1 MTCHNC
7 RIDAPKHGKH
17 RNGLQRYRCS
27 QCSKTFTEPHEEA
40 FRVENHLND
49 AQGLLA
55 LRVLTEGGSV
65 RSAERISGLH
75 RNTILQLLVIAG
87 ERCERLLSDKIRNV
101 PATDVQAD
109 EIWGFVGKKE
119 RQRRHDDDSNIGD
132 AWCFVAI
139 ERHTKLVLCWHLGK
153 RNEKAAMHLMEKL
166 ALATSKEERFQLT
179 TDGLPAYPYA
189 VGMRLDD
196 RCDYAQLIKI
206 YAQSPEGER
215 RYSPPVV
222 VDTISKSVYGEPD
235 HARICTS
242 HIERHNLS
250 TRMSMRRMTR
260 LTNAFSKK
268 WENLK
273 AAYALWF
280 AFYNFCRKHTALDG
294 KTPSMEAGITDH
306 AWDLKEL
313 LEVA

>member
-17 RNGLQRYRCS
+17 RNGLQRYRCN
-27 QCSKTFTEPHEEA
+27 QCSKTFTEAHEEA
-40 FRVENHLND
+40 FRVEDHLQD
-49 AQGLLA
+49 AKGLLA
-55 LRVLTEGGSV
+55 LQVLTEGGSV

-75 RNTILQLLVIAG
+75 RNTILQLLQIAG
-87 ERCERLLSDKIRNV
+87 KRCERLLSEKIRNV
-101 PATDVQAD
+101 PAKDVQVD

-119 RQRRHDDDSNIGD
+119 KQRRPDDDPGMGD
-132 AWCFVAI
+132 AWCFVGI
-139 ERHTKLVLCWHLGK
+139 ERHCKLVLCWHLG
-153 RNEKAAMHLMEKL
+153 RRDVKAAMSMMQKL
-166 ALATSKEERFQLT
+166 SLATSNEERFQLT
-179 TDGLPAYPYA
+179 TDGMQAYPYA

-196 RCDYAQLIKI
+196 RCDYATLIKV
-206 YAQSPEGER
+206 YAQAPEEER

-222 VDTISKSVYGEPD
+222 VETIATPVYGDPD
-235 HARICTS
+235 EARICTS

-260 LTNAFSKK
+260 LTNGFSKK

-280 AFYNFCRKHTALDG
+280 AFYNFCRKHITLGG
-294 KTPSMEAGITDH
+294 KTPAMAAGIADH
-306 AWDLKEL
+306 VWSVREL
-313 LEVA
+313 LEA